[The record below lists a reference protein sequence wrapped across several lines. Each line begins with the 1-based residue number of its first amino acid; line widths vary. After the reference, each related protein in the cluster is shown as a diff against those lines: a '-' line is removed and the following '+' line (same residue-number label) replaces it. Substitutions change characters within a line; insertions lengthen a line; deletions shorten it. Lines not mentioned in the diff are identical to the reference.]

1 MPLTMPYRQGVTL
14 MELLLVVAL
23 IAVVSAVGAPTVYHN
38 FARESDQY
46 MIDSVLTEIEYA
58 RSMGLMDLPGYAMFE
73 TTANSS
79 AFKCATQTKRLDGA
93 VVFGASEYINFGPRG
108 QLIDPATGIDLSTAK
123 TLTVRT
129 NARVVA
135 TVEVTPTGLIRR
147 Q

>member
-1 MPLTMPYRQGVTL
+1 MFVTMPSRQGVTL

-79 AFKCATQTKRLDGA
+79 AFKCATQTRRLDGA
-93 VVFGASEYINFGPRG
+93 VVFGESEYILFGKRG
-108 QLIDPATGIDLSTAK
+108 QLIDSATAIDLPTAK
-123 TLTVRT
+123 TLTVKADT
-129 NARVVA
+129 RVVA
-135 TVEVTPTGLIRR
+135 TVEITPAGLIRR